1 MGASSPSRGRV
12 RWLVLGQAMLVGLAL
27 GVLAFTGADLF
38 LTAVADVLAASIGLV
53 VPLLVA
59 LAVGLWAGAPSAASK
74 EPPLRARWY
83 AAGITVGIAGVFATY
98 WSMQEVVPQGAVPR
112 VLLLLFLVAAPVY
125 ALGYLLPSLLARAEQ
140 RELEAEAHEEEV
152 QWEERVW
159 QPLGS
164 VVVGVL
170 GGVAF
175 GVLLAG
181 TLLAT
186 QLGPGSLLL
195 GTAAAL
201 ILPTLQPE
209 TRVEGVQEQIL
220 FETESALS
228 SIRVVEI
235 LYPGRRQPER
245 RLYVND
251 EEESGELV
259 RSGAPTLAYIA
270 AAEQWLAQVAAR
282 GEAYLFLG
290 GGAYTLPRRVAER
303 DPQARITVVE
313 LDPEVTRV
321 AYRFFQVRRE
331 HRIISLHGDARALIE
346 RQAEEGE
353 GGGDGEYDRIFVDV
367 YDGRESLPYSLVTVE
382 AFTLLRRLL
391 RPGGRLLLNT
401 IGVAEGTGE
410 RRFWSIVRTLA
421 EVFPS
426 LALYVHLGRDFPE
439 RQNLLLAAAA
449 EPDAIFPEHAGIF
462 ERWPR
467 EEWPEW
473 EGTLVFH
480 DLFPGRQAEEVVVRE
495 SRGERA
501 ARNPR

>member
-1 MGASSPSRGRV
+1 MDVSSPSRGSV
-12 RWLVLGQAMLVGLAL
+12 RWPVLGQATLVGLAL

-38 LTAVADVLAASIGLV
+38 LYDVEGVLAASVGLV
-53 VPLLVA
+53 VPLVVA
-59 LAVGLWAGAPSAASK
+59 LAVGLWAGAPGAVSK
-74 EPPLRARWY
+74 EPPLRDRWY
-83 AAGITVGIAGVFATY
+83 VAGITVGIAGVFATY
-98 WSMQEVVPQGAVPR
+98 WSMQDVAPQGAVPR
-112 VLLLLFLVAAPVY
+112 VLLLLFLVAAPAYV
-125 ALGYLLPSLLARAEQ
+125 LGYLLPSLLARAEQ
-140 RELEAEAHEEEV
+140 RELEAEIQEEDA

-159 QPLGS
+159 QPVGA

-170 GGVAF
+170 GGFAL
-175 GVLLAG
+175 GILLAG

-209 TRVEGVQEQIL
+209 SQVERVREQIL
-220 FETESALS
+220 HETESALS

-235 LYPGRRQPER
+235 LYPARRQPER

-282 GEAYLFLG
+282 GETYLFLG

-303 DPQARITVVE
+303 DPEARITVVE

-331 HRIISLHGDARALIE
+331 HHIVSLHGDARVLIE
-346 RQAEEGE
+346 RQAD
-353 GGGDGEYDRIFVDV
+353 GGGREYDRIFVDV
-367 YDGRESLPYSLVTVE
+367 YDGRESLPYSLVTHE
-382 AFTLLRRLL
+382 AFTLLGRLL
-391 RPGGRLLLNT
+391 RPGGRLLFNT
-401 IGVAEGTGE
+401 IGVSQGTGE
-410 RRFWSIVRTLA
+410 RRFWSTVRTLA

-426 LALYVHLGRDFPE
+426 LALYTHLGREYPE
-439 RQNLLLAAAA
+439 RQNVLVAAAA
-449 EPDAIFPEHAGIF
+449 EPNATFPERAGTF
-462 ERWPR
+462 EPWPR
-467 EEWPEW
+467 EEWPGW
-473 EGTLVFH
+473 AGTLVLR
-480 DLFPGRQAEEVVVRE
+480 DLFPAPGPVEAVQEEK
-495 SRGERA
+495 RGGRA
-501 ARNPR
+501 AHPR